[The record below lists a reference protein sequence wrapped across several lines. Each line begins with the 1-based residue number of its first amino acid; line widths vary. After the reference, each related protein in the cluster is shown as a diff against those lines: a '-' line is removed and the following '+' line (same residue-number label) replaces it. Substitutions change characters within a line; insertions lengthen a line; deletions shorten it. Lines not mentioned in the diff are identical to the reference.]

1 MLACLSTKTLFMKQ
15 LIPALLVIA
24 IVGCTK
30 PKQEPVFEPN
40 RAYAMKYQLDD
51 QIVKTRISGDTLHLD
66 FYENVNL
73 LVDPNDYSG
82 SWALLIEEDFTKS
95 YLNNL
100 DYYAQATPTVY
111 AHNWVPSNTNDV
123 APGQK
128 TVSNVTVDGK
138 KYVKVTIAR
147 VFEFY
152 NVMSSTQT
160 AINQQNV
167 LLSTTTDNIGYKT
180 YYMYNG
186 GYSLSNDANLKVVY
200 TK

>member
-1 MLACLSTKTLFMKQ
+1 MKQ
-15 LIPALLVIA
+15 LIPALLALTIF
-24 IVGCTK
+24 GCSK
-30 PKQEPVFEPN
+30 QKQEPVFEPN
-40 RAYAMKYQLDD
+40 RTYAMKYTMDD
-51 QIVKTRISGDTLHLD
+51 QIVKTRTNGDTLHLD

-73 LVDPNDYSG
+73 LVDPSDFSG
-82 SWALLIEEDFTKS
+82 SWALIIQEDFAKS
-95 YLNNL
+95 NL
-100 DYYAQATPTVY
+100 DKLEYWAQATPTLY
-111 AHNWVPSNTNDV
+111 AHDWVPSNTNDV

-152 NVMSSTQT
+152 NILSSPQA
-160 AINQQNV
+160 AIDKQNT
-167 LLSTTTDNIGYKT
+167 LLQTTTDNVSYKT

-186 GYSLSNDANLKVVY
+186 GFSLSNDATLKIAY